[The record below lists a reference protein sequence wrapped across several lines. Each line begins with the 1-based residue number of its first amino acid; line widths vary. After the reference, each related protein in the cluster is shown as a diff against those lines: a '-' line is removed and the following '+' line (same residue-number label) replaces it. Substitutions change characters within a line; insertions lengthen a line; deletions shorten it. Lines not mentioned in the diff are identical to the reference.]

1 MLQILLR
8 SNKVYLWHE
17 ERHKIGQ
24 FPAAENK
31 KSVEMFC
38 SSVIVSNA
46 IEGFAPT
53 VKPAP
58 TSKSLENVNKKT
70 KDNTVIFFV
79 KVECVILFSL

>member
-1 MLQILLR
+1 MFKNPASIPIANTKGNLEPLT
-8 SNKVYLWHE
+8 
-17 ERHKIGQ
+17 

-31 KSVEMFC
+31 KSVETFC

-58 TSKSLENVNKKT
+58 TAKSLENVNKKT
-70 KDNTVIFFV
+70 KDNTVI
-79 KVECVILFSL
+79 